1 MPGGGGG
8 GGGGGPKPG
17 RGGGGGGAPVPDGR
31 GGGDGGGKQ
40 GPSPGKG
47 GGGGGGGGGGAVE
60 PPGKGGGGGG
70 GGGWNITPETVGGGR
85 PDWMLLCCLCW
96 HVQAKPS
103 EDLTMEGEMEDG
115 VLLDRPFK
123 GTSNLNPSSTG
134 EVWIDTSWLIFPN
147 RPSFICEALW

>member
-31 GGGDGGGKQ
+31 GGGGGGGKQ

-70 GGGWNITPETVGGGR
+70 WDITPETVGGGR

-96 HVQAKPS
+96 QVQAKPS

-134 EVWIDTSWLIFPN
+134 EVWVDTSWLIFPN